1 MKNFFCFFYVL
12 LSTVSFSQSFTFDFV
27 TTYEMPTKDY
37 VRKRTVYSSSANPN
51 HLLSIYNSKSNNKA
65 YLYDLENKKYH
76 IFKIIRNPEST
87 NGKPSFKYKKTKK
100 VKPSY
105 YDHFQYDKAMFKV
118 NKKEGD
124 FTTVLI
130 TYYRDYNATITKYL
144 TEIKIKES
152 DQNYFP
158 NFRMAVLHPF
168 ELLSNFDWF
177 KNGLVVESV
186 QIRDGERV
194 YPSKLVHSEKVELK
208 LIAPN

>member
-1 MKNFFCFFYVL
+1 MKNYFCLFLILF
-12 LSTVSFSQSFTFDFV
+12 TTITFSQKFEFDFV
-27 TTYEMPTKDY
+27 TTYEMPRKDY
-37 VRKRTVYSSSANPN
+37 VKKRTVYSSSANPN
-51 HLLSIYNSKSNNKA
+51 YLLSIHKGGKNAS
-65 YLYDLENKKYH
+65 LYDLENKKCH
-76 IFKIIRNPEST
+76 IFKIIHNKANKEE
-87 NGKPSFKYKKTKK
+87 KLEFKYKKSRK
-100 VKPSY
+100 VKPTY
-105 YDHFQYDKAMFKV
+105 YDHFQYDKAIFKV
-118 NKKEGD
+118 NKKEGA

-152 DQNYFP
+152 EQNYFP

-194 YPSKLVHSEKVELK
+194 YPSKLVHSEKVELE
-208 LIAPN
+208 LIVPN